1 MSVEATSDGRL
12 RLFRPTDLPAA
23 LVLQA
28 SAYAPALR
36 DSPVAFA
43 SRIAIAKGCCRV
55 AERDGELCGYILAHP
70 WPSGRPPAVDTVLD
84 TPSDDADRILYV
96 HDLSVSS
103 TAAGTGFG
111 RQLVDSALDAAR
123 QLGLQRVELVAVPG
137 AQAYWRRLGFEALPV
152 TRALAEQVRGYGRE
166 AVYMGRVL

>member
-1 MSVEATSDGRL
+1 VSVDSASDGCL
-12 RLFRPTDLPAA
+12 RPFRPTDLPAA
-23 LVLQA
+23 LALQA
-28 SAYAPALR
+28 SAYASALR
-36 DSPVAFA
+36 DAPVAFA
-43 SRIAIAKGCCRV
+43 SRLDIAEGCCRV

-84 TPSDDADRILYV
+84 APPDDADRVLYV

-111 RQLVDSALDAAR
+111 LRLVDSALDAAR
-123 QLGLQRVELVAVPG
+123 RIGLQRVELVAVPG
-137 AQAYWRRLGFEALPV
+137 AARYWQRLGFEALPM
-152 TRALAEQVRGYGRE
+152 TGALAEQVCGYGHE